1 MWDACMDN
9 PSIGVS
15 ILSEQGVTSILAQEY
30 EAAGDNVLDSIV
42 GDIILGGVGK
52 TSRNMTFD
60 KDHQLASAGLMLVP
74 SLDRFLGV
82 ADLILCD
89 GDEWKDKVKV
99 CLELFSTASTSER
112 VTPEMERNSLQANN
126 CSFGYVEFNLSQ
138 VSAYISVHQIFG
150 SFNPGSNNQMRI
162 FRATVH
168 GIS

>member
-1 MWDACMDN
+1 MPAWII
-9 PSIGVS
+9 PVLVFLFFLSRELQVFSPKSI
-15 ILSEQGVTSILAQEY
+15 Y
-30 EAAGDNVLDSIV
+30 ESAGDNVLSSIV
-42 GDIILGGVGK
+42 GDLILGGVGK
-52 TSRNMTFD
+52 TSRNLTFD

-112 VTPEMERNSLQANN
+112 VAPEMERNSLQANN

-138 VSAYISVHQIFG
+138 VSAYNICTLNVW
-150 SFNPGSNNQMRI
+150 
-162 FRATVH
+162 
-168 GIS
+168 

>member
-1 MWDACMDN
+1 MDN

-30 EAAGDNVLDSIV
+30 EAAGDNVLSSIV

-52 TSRNMTFD
+52 TSRNLTFD

-74 SLDRFLGV
+74 SLDLGV

-112 VTPEMERNSLQANN
+112 VAPEMERNSLQANN

-138 VSAYISVHQIFG
+138 VSAYIFVYT
-150 SFNPGSNNQMRI
+150 SNLW
-162 FRATVH
+162 
-168 GIS
+168 